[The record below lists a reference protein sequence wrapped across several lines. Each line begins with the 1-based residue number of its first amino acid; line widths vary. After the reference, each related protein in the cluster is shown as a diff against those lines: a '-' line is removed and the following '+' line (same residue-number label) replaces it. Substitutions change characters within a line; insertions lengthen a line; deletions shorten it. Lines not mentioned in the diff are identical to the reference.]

1 MTRLEDAPPVRSA
14 QPARARHLSGPLRDP
29 PRFSQRRHPLYAH
42 RILVSTLLAG
52 HNVGLEEIDHGLFNV
67 YFGPVWLGHFFEH
80 KRCILDSSD
89 PRRNSKQRSGASSKG
104 RRTVKKVR

>member
-1 MTRLEDAPPVRSA
+1 MRRRSALPSQLEPVTYPGHFETRLVSRNGGI
-14 QPARARHLSGPLRDP
+14 RW
-29 PRFSQRRHPLYAH
+29 YAH

-52 HNVGLEEIDHGLFNV
+52 HHVGLEEIDHGLFNA